1 MSEAFNIVDLFF
13 DTAKKYPSKTA
24 IIFKDRKISFG
35 EFEKQVTDTA
45 YYLQSKGIGKGDRVL
60 VFVPMS
66 INLYRIVLALF
77 KIGAAAVFLDEWVS
91 KKRMEECCK
100 VAQCKAFIGI
110 FKARI
115 LALFSSELQKIPI
128 KLGTR
133 YSFTHSNNAFPV
145 TLKGDTA
152 LITFTTGST
161 GTPKAAKRT
170 HGFLF
175 QQFKALKEKMEPEE
189 DDVTMAVLPIVLLIN
204 LATGSTSVIAD
215 FKGSKPN
222 SLQPQKIIQQLKKHS
237 VNSII
242 ASPFFV
248 KKVSE
253 YIISKRISMPQMKK
267 IFTGGAP
274 VFPLE
279 AAIYDK
285 AFPDA
290 KVEVVYGSTEAEPIS
305 SINIK
310 ILIKEKNNILHGLNV
325 GKIHDCAEVKIIQ
338 IIDAEIDRSEE
349 ELSAIE
355 LPLKQIGEIIVSG
368 DHVLQEYFNNEEALK
383 RNKIFFGSK
392 CWHRTGDS
400 GCVTENGTL
409 FLTGRC
415 SALIKKDSRIF
426 YPFIYEN
433 YFQTI
438 GGVVIG
444 TLMLLNE
451 KITAVIELKDKLQRD
466 RVEHKIKNDG
476 HEFEELFFLK
486 KIPRDPRHNSKID
499 YEKLRELFIQT
510 HLQIASKNH
519 LLES

>member
-1 MSEAFNIVDLFF
+1 MTEAFNIVDLFS
-13 DTAKKYPSKTA
+13 DAAKKYPLKTA
-24 IIFKDRKISFG
+24 IIYKNRAISFS
-35 EFEKQVTDTA
+35 EFEKQVADTA
-45 YYLQSKGIGKGDRVL
+45 CYFISKGIGKSDRVL

-77 KIGAAAVFLDEWVS
+77 KIGATAVFLDEWVS

-115 LALFSSELQKIPI
+115 LAMFSTELQKIPI
-128 KLGTR
+128 RLGTV
-133 YSFTHSNNAFPV
+133 YSSDNSNNVFPV
-145 TLKGDTA
+145 TLKEDTA

-170 HGFLF
+170 HEFLYN
-175 QQFKALKEKMEPEE
+175 QFKILKEKIEPQE
-189 DDVTMAVLPIVLLIN
+189 DDISMAVLPIVLLIN
-204 LATGSTSVIAD
+204 LATGTTSVIAD
-215 FKGSKPN
+215 FKGSKSW
-222 SLQPQKIIQQLKKHS
+222 SLQADKIIQQLKTYS

-248 KKVSE
+248 KKISE
-253 YIISKRISMPQMKK
+253 YIIRNRISIHSMKK

-274 VFPLE
+274 VFPTE
-279 AAIYDK
+279 AAVYNE
-285 AFPDA
+285 AFPHA

-310 ILIKEKNNILHGLNV
+310 NLLKENIFHGLNV
-325 GKIHDCAEVKIIQ
+325 GKPEDCIEVKIIQ
-338 IIDAEIDRSEE
+338 IIDDNIYLDSKE

-355 LPLKQIGEIIVSG
+355 LPLKEVGEIIVSG
-368 DHVLQEYFNNEEALK
+368 DHVLREYFNNEEALL
-383 RNKIFFGSK
+383 RNKIFIGSK

-400 GCVTENGTL
+400 GYLNENGTM

-415 SALIKKDSRIF
+415 STLIQKDDKII

-438 GGVVIG
+438 DGVEIG
-444 TLMLLNE
+444 TVMLLKE
-451 KITAVIELKDKLQRD
+451 KVTAVIELQDGLKKDLVRSNIKKQD
-466 RVEHKIKNDG
+466 HPFEKII
-476 HEFEELFFLK
+476 FLE
-486 KIPRDPRHNSKID
+486 KIPRDPRHHSKVD
-499 YEKLRELFIQT
+499 YQKLRM
-510 HLQIASKNH
+510 
-519 LLES
+519 LLMAETF